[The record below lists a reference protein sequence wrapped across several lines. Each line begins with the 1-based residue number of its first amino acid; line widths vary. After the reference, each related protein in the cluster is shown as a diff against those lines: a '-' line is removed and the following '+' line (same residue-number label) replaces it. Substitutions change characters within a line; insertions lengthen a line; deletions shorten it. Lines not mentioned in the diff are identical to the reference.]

1 MKGPEL
7 PWSPEQEHLQ
17 EVQRNTFQEGQN
29 ELGGFRERKIGQVRV
44 GRCGRPCKR
53 RIAVKGIRGTVI
65 RR

>member
-29 ELGGFRERKIGQVRV
+29 ELGGFRERKSRAGESGPLRQALQAQNSSE
-44 GRCGRPCKR
+44 GNTGDCH
-53 RIAVKGIRGTVI
+53 
-65 RR
+65 